1 MRTIP
6 ERDWKKLRS
15 LHPTLL
21 EEACERIFAQVR
33 ELIDNEEQSSHVRYR
48 DLFKLMRAR
57 DREIAKMFDDLKRSN
72 AILMLL
78 ALRHYGL
85 LTDDLLEQFSEE
97 TRQKIE
103 ALNSM

>member
-1 MRTIP
+1 
-6 ERDWKKLRS
+6 
-15 LHPTLL
+15 
-21 EEACERIFAQVR
+21 
-33 ELIDNEEQSSHVRYR
+33 
-48 DLFKLMRAR
+48 
-57 DREIAKMFDDLKRSN
+57 
-72 AILMLL
+72 LMLL